1 MTKPISIAPSILSA
15 DFMGLGADLDAV
27 ATADWVHYDVMDGH
41 FVPNL
46 SFGPGILKQVKAR
59 TTLPVD
65 AHLMVSNPDDVI
77 DDYIKAGADLVT
89 FHLEAARDAAEM
101 IGRIHASGR
110 GAGIAISPDTPAE
123 AVFPY
128 LADIELILVMTVY
141 PGFGGQSFIDAM
153 LPKIAQVRAAC
164 DRIGADPW
172 IQVDGGIGPDTVR
185 RAADAGAN
193 LLVAGSGGYGARDRA
208 ARIAELKRIA
218 EGA

>member
-1 MTKPISIAPSILSA
+1 MSKPLSIAPSILSA
-15 DFMGLGADLDAV
+15 DFMKLGEDLDAV
-27 ATADWVHYDVMDGH
+27 ASADWVHYDVMDGH

-59 TTLPVD
+59 TALPVD

-101 IGRIHASGR
+101 IGRIHAAGR

-123 AVFPY
+123 DVFPY

-153 LPKIAQVRAAC
+153 LPKIARVKAEC
-164 DRIGADPW
+164 GRIGADPW
-172 IQVDGGIGPDTVR
+172 IQVDGGIGPDTVA
-185 RAADAGAN
+185 RAANAGAN
-193 LLVAGSGGYGARDRA
+193 LLVAGSGVYGASNRA
-208 ARIAELKRIA
+208 ARIAELKRLA
-218 EGA
+218 MGE

>member
-46 SFGPGILKQVKAR
+46 SSGPGILKQVKAR

-172 IQVDGGIGPDTVR
+172 IQVDGGIGPDTGR

-193 LLVAGSGGYGARDRA
+193 LLVAGSGVYGARDRA